1 MSGAWF
7 GKSQFLLPGWF
18 YFATLGILFLIFG
31 EWNKAFA
38 QLDGVSE
45 VGHSYQSDARGG
57 TETAIGDTG
66 LAHVRQPASTV
77 SQGLAKFDSKITS
90 IFIDNRWQDINDVSS
105 SAVYYTLA
113 YNLGLV
119 MPLSDRF
126 GLGLAYETGGWRTRF
141 VDRYNAPDFS
151 NPMTNSY
158 TYSTQSVVG
167 NLGYRVTDSV
177 FIGAGPKLQILDIG
191 MNLPSGP
198 GVLQVPT
205 AQAVGAGYQAGV
217 IYQATEVI
225 RLGASYASPNYF
237 GGMNF
242 GQATYAVPGANPVV
256 GELSMDAFTSPGRIS
271 FGISAS
277 PNEKLKMAIEAGY
290 LDYGNTVLGSM
301 NFQGLVNNN
310 LSMGFQNFWVMNT
323 GMDYEFNEWFSGSIG
338 YVFNTMPVNPSNMV
352 PISASIVQNQFTY
365 GLRFKHGR
373 FWTGFAHIIGVPA
386 TLTSNASNH
395 PDLGPDYQNS
405 TVRQVLQS
413 FNCGAGFQ
421 F

>member
-1 MSGAWF
+1 
-7 GKSQFLLPGWF
+7 
-18 YFATLGILFLIFG
+18 
-31 EWNKAFA
+31 
-38 QLDGVSE
+38 
-45 VGHSYQSDARGG
+45 
-57 TETAIGDTG
+57 
-66 LAHVRQPASTV
+66 
-77 SQGLAKFDSKITS
+77 
-90 IFIDNRWQDINDVSS
+90 
-105 SAVYYTLA
+105 
-113 YNLGLV
+113 
-119 MPLSDRF
+119 
-126 GLGLAYETGGWRTRF
+126 
-141 VDRYNAPDFS
+141 
-151 NPMTNSY
+151 
-158 TYSTQSVVG
+158 
-167 NLGYRVTDSV
+167 
-177 FIGAGPKLQILDIG
+177 
-191 MNLPSGP
+191 
-198 GVLQVPT
+198 
-205 AQAVGAGYQAGV
+205 
-217 IYQATEVI
+217 
-225 RLGASYASPNYF
+225 
-237 GGMNF
+237 
-242 GQATYAVPGANPVV
+242 
-256 GELSMDAFTSPGRIS
+256 
-271 FGISAS
+271 
-277 PNEKLKMAIEAGY
+277 MAIEAGY

>member
-1 MSGAWF
+1 MGTCSFKIVERSVKVWLFWVMLLVCFHFCGGKFAF
-7 GKSQFLLPGWF
+7 G
-18 YFATLGILFLIFG
+18 
-31 EWNKAFA
+31 

-198 GVLQVPT
+198 GVLLRQHELTP
-205 AQAVGAGYQAGV
+205 QGGV
-217 IYQATEVI
+217 A
-225 RLGASYASPNYF
+225 
-237 GGMNF
+237 
-242 GQATYAVPGANPVV
+242 
-256 GELSMDAFTSPGRIS
+256 DARQQIGR
-271 FGISAS
+271 
-277 PNEKLKMAIEAGY
+277 
-290 LDYGNTVLGSM
+290 
-301 NFQGLVNNN
+301 
-310 LSMGFQNFWVMNT
+310 
-323 GMDYEFNEWFSGSIG
+323 
-338 YVFNTMPVNPSNMV
+338 
-352 PISASIVQNQFTY
+352 
-365 GLRFKHGR
+365 
-373 FWTGFAHIIGVPA
+373 AHV
-386 TLTSNASNH
+386 
-395 PDLGPDYQNS
+395 
-405 TVRQVLQS
+405 
-413 FNCGAGFQ
+413 
-421 F
+421 